1 MLRLLYAMTNS
12 FVEYIETTCA
22 FFATG
27 LKGSRVMIFLSL
39 LQQRGVDVGIGN
51 EISLKYAL
59 GERRGTQT
67 IKSAFD
73 FSCALSWSVG
83 SQTCLLLLSRPQNY
97 RQPRDDATVPRC
109 WVALL
114 IFLDDGR
121 NSLFRT
127 LYNGQT
133 WSSGVRPSCSY
144 EMAGMWRELINRLLA
159 WFPQYVTEKTE
170 LTLVYR

>member
-1 MLRLLYAMTNS
+1 MTNS

-27 LKGSRVMIFLSL
+27 LKGSRVTIFLSL

-59 GERRGTQT
+59 GERRGTLT
-67 IKSAFD
+67 VKSTFD

-83 SQTCLLLLSRPQNY
+83 PQTCLLLNS
-97 RQPRDDATVPRC
+97 ATGRCHCPRC
-109 WVALL
+109 WVTLL
-114 IFLDDGR
+114 IVLGDGR

-127 LYNGQT
+127 PYNGQT
-133 WSSGVRPSCSY
+133 WSSGVRPSCSH
-144 EMAGMWRELINRLLA
+144 EMAGMWRELINRLLV

>member
-1 MLRLLYAMTNS
+1 MHFLQPVSKGQGRWYFSHLTAERCRRGIRKWNFPQIRARRKKRCPDYQVSSRFLSCT
-12 FVEYIETTCA
+12 FVERWASNLSTTSQPTA
-22 FFATG
+22 KLPSATG
-27 LKGSRVMIFLSL
+27 R
-39 LQQRGVDVGIGN
+39 
-51 EISLKYAL
+51 
-59 GERRGTQT
+59 
-67 IKSAFD
+67 
-73 FSCALSWSVG
+73 CH
-83 SQTCLLLLSRPQNY
+83 C
-97 RQPRDDATVPRC
+97 PRC

-114 IFLDDGR
+114 IVLGDGR

-144 EMAGMWRELINRLLA
+144 EMAGMWQELINRLLV